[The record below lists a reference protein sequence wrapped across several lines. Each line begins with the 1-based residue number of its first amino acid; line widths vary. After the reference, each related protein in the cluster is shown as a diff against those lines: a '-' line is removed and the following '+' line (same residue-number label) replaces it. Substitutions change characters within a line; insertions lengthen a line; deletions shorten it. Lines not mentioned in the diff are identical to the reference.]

1 LLARVE
7 AKARISPMNQGA
19 GLKICPFCKERIR
32 EEAVKCRYCGEW
44 FGETTVSATVPES
57 DAKSVGSEG
66 SDPRLGAAG
75 STIATDQGTDSA
87 SLAPK
92 LAAPAAEAET
102 VERPP
107 GQRASWKNYWYGYL
121 YMLFCGYL
129 TAGCAGYCIVI
140 ASKPALAGDAQAKV
154 DFWVGIV
161 MGSCATAFFAY
172 VTYMLSQRRVRMGL
186 IYAVV
191 TLHGIGVLLRGIR
204 PIELIIWVALSGVVV
219 TKFQDQKRLEAN
231 EKNEAFGYELL
242 EKATHLE
249 TKGNVQEALAT
260 YRQIAEKYSHTAAGQ
275 DAQKSLE
282 SLQSKV
288 GQ

>member
-1 LLARVE
+1 
-7 AKARISPMNQGA
+7 
-19 GLKICPFCKERIR
+19 
-32 EEAVKCRYCGEW
+32 
-44 FGETTVSATVPES
+44 
-57 DAKSVGSEG
+57 
-66 SDPRLGAAG
+66 
-75 STIATDQGTDSA
+75 
-87 SLAPK
+87 
-92 LAAPAAEAET
+92 
-102 VERPP
+102 
-107 GQRASWKNYWYGYL
+107 
-121 YMLFCGYL
+121 MLFCGYL
-129 TAGCAGYCIVI
+129 AAACAGYCIVT

>member
-1 LLARVE
+1 MLARVE

-161 MGSCATAFFAY
+161 MCSCATAFFAY

-191 TLHGIGVLLRGIR
+191 TLHGIGALFHSFIA
-204 PIELIIWVALSGVVV
+204 IFIWLILSYVVV
-219 TKFQDQKRLEAN
+219 SKFQEQKRFEADA
-231 EKNEAFGYELL
+231 KTEASGYELL
-242 EKATHLE
+242 ERATRLE
-249 TKGNVQEALAT
+249 AKGNVQEALAA
-260 YRQIAEKYSHTAAGQ
+260 YRQVAEKYSHTAAGQ